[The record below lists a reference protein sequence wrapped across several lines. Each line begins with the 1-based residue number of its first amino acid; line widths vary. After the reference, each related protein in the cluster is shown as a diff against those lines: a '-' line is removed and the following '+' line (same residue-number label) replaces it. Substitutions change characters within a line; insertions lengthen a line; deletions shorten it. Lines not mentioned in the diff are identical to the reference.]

1 MDLPSLPCQ
10 RGQEIKLHQFDEYL
24 FPKKDLSGREKHE
37 VFHGKINTGK
47 EEKKKARERNNQI
60 CNMC

>member
-24 FPKKDLSGREKHE
+24 FPEKDLSGRETHE

-47 EEKKKARERNNQI
+47 EEKKARERNNQI
-60 CNMC
+60 CKMC